1 MANDVRFTIRPLATG
16 LIYVL
21 QVRQSCAASIAQ
33 SWLKSKGI
41 ETEFKLQG
49 WWYEASW
56 PDSPAAQAIAPQ
68 LQARA
73 RGEQP

>member
-1 MANDVRFTIRPLATG
+1 MAADTRFTIKALPTG
-16 LIYVL
+16 VIYVL

-41 ETEFKLQG
+41 DTTFKLRG

-73 RGEQP
+73 EE